1 MTSVGS
7 HRKRP
12 KLTWSGKSS
21 GKTPD
26 LVRPEALQL
35 VRRYLEASGE
45 AESRDLA
52 VAHDLELLQRL
63 GAVGDDGM
71 LTNAAWWMFVGNGRP
86 VIEYRLRGGHR
97 ELRMSGELSGLEQ
110 LTLVL
115 DAVRRNNPEVRM
127 PDWVEEETVPAL
139 SAQATREAPSRDA
152 EGAQPRGVWRG
163 IRGVQHVFPATVSP

>member
-71 LTNAAWWMFVGNGRP
+71 LTNAAWWMFVGTD
-86 VIEYRLRGGHR
+86 VQSSSID
-97 ELRMSGELSGLEQ
+97 S
-110 LTLVL
+110 
-115 DAVRRNNPEVRM
+115 
-127 PDWVEEETVPAL
+127 
-139 SAQATREAPSRDA
+139 EAGTGSC
-152 EGAQPRGVWRG
+152 G
-163 IRGVQHVFPATVSP
+163 

>member
-21 GKTPD
+21 GKTPA

-71 LTNAAWWMFVGNGRP
+71 LTNAAWGMFVGNGRP
-86 VIEYRLRGGHR
+86 GIE
-97 ELRMSGELSGLEQ
+97 
-110 LTLVL
+110 
-115 DAVRRNNPEVRM
+115 
-127 PDWVEEETVPAL
+127 
-139 SAQATREAPSRDA
+139 
-152 EGAQPRGVWRG
+152 
-163 IRGVQHVFPATVSP
+163 